1 MDWTSTP
8 GGLIENRGN
17 ERFLSV
23 ASLWEMAIKA
33 GIGKLEVPLPF
44 SRLFDEHVFANA
56 IEVLSIQAEHL
67 DAYRR
72 LPFHHRDPFDRL
84 LIAQAVAEEMTVV
97 TRDAAFSAYEVGA
110 LWGEKRP
117 KTVRRW
123 RPRRAPRRPRR

>member
-1 MDWTSTP
+1 MRLLLDTHTFLWFIGGDS
-8 GGLIENRGN
+8 GLDEYARGLIENRGN

-97 TRDAAFSAYEVGA
+97 TRDAAFSAYGVGV

-117 KTVRRW
+117 
-123 RPRRAPRRPRR
+123 